1 VRFGEFE
8 ADLRTGEIRKAG
20 SRVKLQDQPF
30 KVLQILLENPGNV
43 VSREELQSRI
53 WPDDSYGD
61 FDHAVNV
68 AVGKLRTALG
78 DSAENPSFIETVPR
92 RGYRFVATVEGPP
105 AHPPAKPPIG
115 AAADGEQ
122 KSGEKLPPRRLL
134 WVSLAIVMCAAL
146 LAAGVWLGRSSV
158 RSQPAEIQR
167 LTVNRGTV
175 YSVRFAPDGR
185 NAIYAASWEGAPI
198 EIFSTDLKFHGSRS
212 MGMTGTDLLA
222 VSSSGEMA
230 VLQPSETLFMTGMT
244 GTLGQ
249 VPLTG
254 GTPRQI
260 AEKIEWADWSP
271 DGKTLAIV
279 HEVAGKD
286 RLEFPLGH
294 VLYET
299 SGWISHVRVS
309 PNGREIAFLDHLIQ
323 GDDEGAVSVV
333 DLEG

>member
-1 VRFGEFE
+1 
-8 ADLRTGEIRKAG
+8 
-20 SRVKLQDQPF
+20 
-30 KVLQILLENPGNV
+30 
-43 VSREELQSRI
+43 
-53 WPDDSYGD
+53 
-61 FDHAVNV
+61 
-68 AVGKLRTALG
+68 
-78 DSAENPSFIETVPR
+78 
-92 RGYRFVATVEGPP
+92 
-105 AHPPAKPPIG
+105 
-115 AAADGEQ
+115 
-122 KSGEKLPPRRLL
+122 
-134 WVSLAIVMCAAL
+134 
-146 LAAGVWLGRSSV
+146 
-158 RSQPAEIQR
+158 
-167 LTVNRGTV
+167 
-175 YSVRFAPDGR
+175 
-185 NAIYAASWEGAPI
+185 
-198 EIFSTDLKFHGSRS
+198 